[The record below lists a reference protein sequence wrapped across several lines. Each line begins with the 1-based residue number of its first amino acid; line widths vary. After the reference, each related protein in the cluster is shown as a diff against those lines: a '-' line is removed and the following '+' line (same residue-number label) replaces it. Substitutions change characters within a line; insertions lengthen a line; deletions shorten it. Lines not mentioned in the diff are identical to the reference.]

1 MVFADS
7 SGFIAAFD
15 SRDAA
20 HPEGARCWREI
31 AEAGE
36 PILTTSLVFA
46 ETVTFLRR
54 RAGWEASRRV
64 GEAILRS
71 RVIEMVHPTA
81 DQIEAAWRELLRVA
95 DPKLSL
101 CDTLS
106 FVVMRERGV
115 LRALTLDRHFAE
127 AGFSSLPA

>member
-1 MVFADS
+1 MVFADA

-15 SRDAA
+15 ARDARHA
-20 HPEGARCWREI
+20 EAGPCWRRI
-31 AEAGE
+31 AEAGDSV
-36 PILTTSLVFA
+36 LTTDLVFA

-54 RAGWEASRRV
+54 RAGWEVSRRA

-71 RVIEMVHPTA
+71 RAVELCHPNGE
-81 DQIEAAWRELLRVA
+81 QFEAAWRELLRSA

-101 CDTLS
+101 CDALS

-115 LRALTLDRHFAE
+115 TSALTFDHHFAE
-127 AGFSSLPA
+127 AGFHLLPG

>member
-7 SGFIAAFD
+7 SGFISAFD
-15 SRDAA
+15 ARDAA
-20 HPEGARCWREI
+20 HPEAARCWHEI
-31 AEAGE
+31 AQSAE
-36 PILTTSLVFA
+36 PVLTTSLVFA

-54 RAGWEASRRV
+54 RAGWEASRLA

-71 RVIEMVHPTA
+71 RVVEVVHPTSE
-81 DQIEAAWRELLRVA
+81 QIEAAWREMLRIA

-101 CDTLS
+101 CDALS

-115 LRALTLDRHFAE
+115 TRALTLDRNFSE
-127 AGFSSLPA
+127 AGFSRLPR